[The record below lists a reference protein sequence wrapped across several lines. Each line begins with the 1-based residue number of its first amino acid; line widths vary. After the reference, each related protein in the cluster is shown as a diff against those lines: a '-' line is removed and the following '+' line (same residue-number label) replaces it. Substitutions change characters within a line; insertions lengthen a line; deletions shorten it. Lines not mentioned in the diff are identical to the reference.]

1 MEVPLLQAM
10 SLKKQSKVN
19 AENIPDVI
27 YWYDRLLPLKE
38 DTNGN
43 YGISKQVIALS
54 LNGRLLYYEPINDD
68 IPNNDLSSAELEE
81 VLDLKKQLVIVQPSE
96 LSYLSISTTFNQ
108 LGRWEE
114 AISHSKKGIRAQ
126 FVRAG
131 TSGGHFEILLSL
143 YGGLIEAQVKN
154 KCFEDAMGT
163 FKKLKKFN
171 LNSLN
176 AQDVD
181 VKTPISD
188 VRKLINRIKAEPIHS
203 EYFLENMNALE
214 FEEDKK
220 VIKIV
225 TCLGNLCEW
234 KSQIF
239 QAFAGPEE
247 PGWKGWKQ
255 MPPTIF
261 AELGTNRNPLV
272 KSWAPQDEATFRRL
286 CMVNQEHQCNWL
298 KVR

>member
-19 AENIPDVI
+19 TENIPDVI

-114 AISHSKKGIRAQ
+114 AVSHSKKGIRAQ

-131 TSGGHFEILLSL
+131 TSGGHFEILLAL

-154 KCFEDAMGT
+154 KYFEDAMGT

-188 VRKLINRIKAEPIHS
+188 VRKLINRIKAEPI
-203 EYFLENMNALE
+203 E
-214 FEEDKK
+214 F
-220 VIKIV
+220 ILNISWKI
-225 TCLGNLCEW
+225 
-234 KSQIF
+234 
-239 QAFAGPEE
+239 
-247 PGWKGWKQ
+247 
-255 MPPTIF
+255 
-261 AELGTNRNPLV
+261 
-272 KSWAPQDEATFRRL
+272 
-286 CMVNQEHQCNWL
+286 
-298 KVR
+298 